1 MKSFSD
7 ILISMSENKPVTVQ
21 FDWGYEFNFLP
32 LKGELKEMVEN
43 TDDTP
48 TRHSQAAI
56 YGMAVGW
63 VRAIDF
69 GNLDELAIK
78 ESFKLKGM
86 PNDMVSQL
94 AEKVLEISGMDYLHP
109 DDMKKQEEELRVD
122 CPMGNID
129 GEPEELEDDMEEVS
143 EETLYDP
150 TQS

>member
-7 ILISMSENKPVTVQ
+7 ILINMSENKPTTVQ

-32 LKGELKEMVEN
+32 LEGELKEMVEN
-43 TDDTP
+43 ASDTP

-78 ESFKLKGM
+78 ESFKLKCM

-94 AEKVLEISGMDYLHP
+94 AEKVLEISGMDYLHA
-109 DDMKKQEEELRVD
+109 DDIKKQEEESIELQDVD
-122 CPMGNID
+122 ST
-129 GEPEELEDDMEEVS
+129 ELEDDMEEVS
-143 EETLYDP
+143 EESLYEP
-150 TQS
+150 TPV